1 MELEV
6 AVNEW
11 ELDRN
16 VNVSAC
22 AGAGAGAVVFGY
34 HGVVDVQRVR
44 VVEKEYL
51 PTHVKKLTG
60 EAGGEGEVFDYGGV
74 GWWRG

>member
-51 PTHVKKLTG
+51 PMHAKALAG
-60 EAGGEGEVFDYGGV
+60 ESCGDGVFEYGGV
-74 GWWRG
+74 GWWRR